1 MKKNYLPIL
10 LFLSGTLAAGLS
22 FAASADYI
30 PNIDRTCSNCSRRY
44 LDSLNVYA
52 RPAIRVNQVGFRPA
66 DAHKYA
72 FVADTKA
79 TTFDVINASSGKSVW
94 NGTLASVGNWP
105 RPNMWVN
112 GAFNSITSVYEFGDT
127 TSASTEKLYSA
138 DFSSL
143 STPGEYY
150 LVVGKDTSA
159 HFIINDY
166 LFNAVFETTL
176 KFFGIQR
183 CGDTHSQLH
192 KPCHLKDGSA
202 VGHDLTGGWHDCGDH
217 FKASET
223 EGYAAL
229 VLSLAYDVYSEK
241 AEDRYGQS
249 YDDTTTTDG
258 IPDVLWEA
266 KTGVD
271 FIYKLYKASK
281 EDGLIDQGD
290 MYHSVGVGSADHQYW
305 DVPEK
310 QDVQSTAKGGA
321 PRPVAKGIGT
331 NVAGMY
337 AATMAFFAAGWEMY
351 QTDHYSDSLIAAAKD
366 MYAKIVAPS
375 FLSGTGCSTKGKQTD
390 NLLGFYPGAGPC
402 NDDAAAAALALWYAT
417 KDTSYAYDLYKNKT
431 INDNAENYKWNL
443 PYFRAGYMGH
453 TSGFY
458 PGGWMTDYENVH
470 AYVLFAFDKL
480 ILPTV
485 AKAQSYG
492 ISSAERDTLLTR
504 IIATMYRLTDDGTEG
519 DSTVSTNSY
528 GSFRVTPP
536 YNLVWTSS
544 DWGFNRYNMG
554 AANAVFMLYDMT
566 GETQYLNVALDNFY
580 YNMGE
585 NPWGISFIMGAGS
598 RNENHP
604 HNRAANPDG
613 YNAGGMPYEYKCPKG
628 ALMGGSA
635 PTKTLKDDWNDYTA
649 TETCID
655 FSAQFIIPG
664 LSLSKN
670 VPEDVDG
677 PLFSN
682 IQGTPI
688 SDTSAVISWNTDERA
703 IVTVY
708 YSKTPDAA
716 TADSV
721 TASAGVGGS
730 VTIGG
735 LTQGVTYYFYLV
747 GYDVKKNV
755 TTDDNHGK
763 WYSFTM
769 TNGTAT
775 ISGLTICQVTNNSA
789 KIYWWT
795 KDAASNTIVRYG
807 TSASSLST
815 STTGDAGF
823 FHAVTLTGLTAGTT
837 YYFDAISGTTTDNNS
852 GKHYSFTTSAQASY
866 ADFSVFIK
874 PSSYQSACTDWKTCN
889 TLIISV
895 TNNDTTAYEDAELRL
910 YLKTNNL
917 NPVSYIKSVWDGT
930 GTSMQSGDITFS
942 TPVDDGTGS
951 GYYLPI
957 TLKGTFAVSGQY
969 LFQLKFQNAT
979 FGDLDGSWSLRAHTA
994 STDPVQFAGI
1004 DLTKGPAYSGSET
1017 TYLETV
1023 NGVKEVAFTKDPYV
1037 AIYYNGKHIYGYDP
1051 TYDPTTS
1058 DLSID
1063 RTVALNFTSPFTT
1076 QLPDTEQVA
1085 YAAKYAGSGSVSPTG
1100 YLDAFEAN
1108 GIGKTFSYKNTS
1120 RYDSINFSID
1130 TTLAYGNNRIDWV
1143 LWHNRNANASGSY
1156 DCACDVVRSNVE
1168 VDTIT
1173 TPLEKRI
1180 LVFVPSDSVGA
1191 YIGKR
1196 GSVHIKLTD
1205 STGAIVTGEDFSVSL
1220 STLAGTVQFYTSST
1234 ATVAVTGVTLSNGEA
1249 DIYFSGSAAVA
1260 TTLIGSA
1267 TGGSS
1272 KYSYTSAKVKLSIE
1286 DLPPWPIIGAAV
1298 MLDTNC
1304 DFVPDAVQITLS
1316 SPYLEGQ
1323 SFNSA
1328 KIVYDGDT
1336 VTSTSATLKD
1346 SLTLLVAFAPTNT
1359 AVNTN
1364 PSGSITL
1371 VSNVSGATQSST
1383 DTYADGIGP
1392 MLSSISVLERLPGAT
1407 VDKVYLQ
1414 FSEPIAAP
1422 GIIWPVNLYSN
1433 GTAVTEPTV
1442 ITSKL
1447 YNDARNIWEFDI
1459 QIPADSSSPVSAG
1472 MTAQL
1477 KTTATIADKSGNP
1490 VSTLCAQPL
1499 HTVTL
1504 KILPVALVHASI
1516 SDKNGDGLAENVYVL
1531 FERAVDATHAPDSI
1545 SVVFGSAAPETLT
1558 TASYTWSDDRT
1569 SAVLNLAKPFSLG
1582 NTNGTYSGIYQG
1594 STLTGAGLVTQ
1605 HKGAGANYESDSTLA
1620 EDLAGPVIIGGVI
1633 KQSGKIYALT
1643 ATASEPI
1650 TSRGNSLPSIQRERK
1665 GPVTLEAESEKFQ
1678 TAAISFFYQSGA
1690 PGEVKE
1696 GDRIRFTP
1704 QELSSLTDASGNL
1717 PAANNPWATVTGSG
1731 EPKIDFSFRLKDN
1744 VTQVS
1749 AQNVSENAG
1758 DEDFRVYIL
1767 NAQTAAWDLVD
1778 KDGKVISSTDTAS
1791 MTFGGAI
1798 FKIDMGVPRGASLQ
1812 ESPAWDSL
1820 FIRYDIPIYTNLGG
1834 YVNRIKGKLTALP
1847 TDLSSDNTVAL
1858 RIEWVNHA
1866 NSGLSAENGKA
1877 IGTGAYI
1884 AKASVKARYAP
1895 DFKQDA
1901 ATVRRFT
1908 YSDSYSVTRT
1918 FGIQRTKK

>member
-1 MKKNYLPIL
+1 M
-10 LFLSGTLAAGLS
+10 
-22 FAASADYI
+22 
-30 PNIDRTCSNCSRRY
+30 
-44 LDSLNVYA
+44 
-52 RPAIRVNQVGFRPA
+52 NQVGFRPA

-72 FVADTKA
+72 FVADTKS
-79 TTFDVINASSGKSVW
+79 TTFDVIDASSGKSVW
-94 NGTLASVGNWP
+94 NGTLASVGTWTK
-105 RPNMWVN
+105 PNMWVN
-112 GAFNSITSVYEFGDT
+112 GAFNSITSVYEFGTSDSL
-127 TSASTEKLYSA
+127 TSATENLYTA
-138 DFSSL
+138 DFSSF

-202 VGHDLTGGWHDCGDH
+202 IGHDLTGGWHDCGDH
-217 FKASET
+217 VKDAET
-223 EGYAAL
+223 EGYAAF
-229 VLSLAYDVYSEK
+229 VLALAYNVYSEK

-258 IPDVLWEA
+258 IPDILWEA
-266 KTGVD
+266 KTGAD

-281 EDGLIDQGD
+281 ADGLIEKGD
-290 MYHSVGVGSADHQYW
+290 MYHSIAVANQYDHQYW

-310 QDVQSTAKGGA
+310 QDAQSVSKGGA
-321 PRPVAKGIGT
+321 PRGVQSDIGT
-331 NVAGMY
+331 STAGKY
-337 AATMAFFAAGWEMY
+337 IAALTLFATGWEMY

-366 MYAKIVAPS
+366 MYKSILKPQINQY
-375 FLSGTGCSTKGKQTD
+375 GETGKQNFAGD
-390 NLLGFYPGAGPC
+390 NFYHDDGPKY
-402 NDDAAAAALALWYAT
+402 DDAAAAALALWYAT
-417 KDTSYAYDLYKNKT
+417 KDTTYAYDLYKNKA
-431 INDNAENYKWNL
+431 INDNADNYKYNL
-443 PYFRAGYMGH
+443 PYFRAGYLGH

-458 PGGWMTDYENVH
+458 PGGWMTDFQNIH

-480 ILPTV
+480 ILSTA

-492 ISSAERDTLLTR
+492 VPSAERDTLLTR
-504 IIATMYRLTDDGTEG
+504 IIASMYRMTDDGTQG
-519 DSTVSTNSY
+519 DSTVSTNPY
-528 GSFRVTPP
+528 GSFTVVPP

-544 DWGFNRYNMG
+544 AWGFNRYNMG
-554 AANAVFMLYDMT
+554 AANAVFMLYDIT
-566 GETQYLNVALDNFY
+566 GDSQYLNVALDNFY
-580 YNMGE
+580 YNMGA
-585 NPWGISFIMGAGS
+585 NPWGLSFIMGAGT

-613 YNAGGMPYEYKCPKG
+613 YNATAMPYEYKCPKG

-635 PTKTLKDDWNDYTA
+635 PNKTLKDDWNDYTA

-655 FSAQFIIPG
+655 FSTQFIIPG

-682 IQGTPI
+682 IQGTPV
-688 SDTSAVISWNTDERA
+688 SDTSAIISWNTDERA

-721 TASAGVGGS
+721 TAVAGVGGS

-775 ISGLTICQVTNNSA
+775 ISGLTICQVTDNSA

-795 KDAASNTIVRYG
+795 KDAASNTIVKYG
-807 TSASSLST
+807 TDAGSLST
-815 STTGDAGF
+815 AVTGDAGF
-823 FHAVTLTGLTAGTT
+823 FHAVTLTGLTAGTP
-837 YYFDAISGTTTDNNS
+837 YYFDAVSGTTTDNNG
-852 GKHYSFTTSAQASY
+852 GKHYSFTTSTQSTMVDY
-866 ADFSVFIK
+866 SVYVK
-874 PSSYQSACTDWKTCN
+874 PAAKNSSCTDWKSCN
-889 TLIISV
+889 TFFVIV
-895 TNNDTTAYEDAELRL
+895 TNNDSIPYTDIELRF
-910 YLKTNNL
+910 YLTQSVSATGWGQLVK
-917 NPVSYIKSVWDGT
+917 VSYDDTASASVSYGT
-930 GTSMQSGDITFS
+930 A
-942 TPVDDGTGS
+942 VAATG

-957 TLKGTFAVSGQY
+957 KINGTIPVSSS
-969 LFQLKFQNAT
+969 FQFELQFTNST
-979 FGDLDGSWSLRAHTA
+979 YGNVDGSWSLRAHKA

-1004 DLTKGPAYSGSET
+1004 DLTKGPLYTGSEST
-1017 TYLETV
+1017 FLETV
-1023 NGVKEVAFTKDPYV
+1023 NGQKEEAYTKDPYV

-1051 TYDPTTS
+1051 TYNPATS
-1058 DLSID
+1058 DLTVS
-1063 RTVALNFTSPFTT
+1063 RTVALEFTSPFKT

-1108 GIGKTFSYKNTS
+1108 GIGKTFSYKNAS

-1205 STGAIVTGEDFSVSL
+1205 STGAIVTGEDFTVSL
-1220 STLAGTVQFYTSST
+1220 STLAGSVQFYTSST

-1249 DIYFSGSAAVA
+1249 DVYFSGSAAVA

-1272 KYSYTSAKVKLSIE
+1272 KFSYTSAKVKLSIE

-1336 VTSTSATLKD
+1336 VTSATATLKD
-1346 SLTLLVAFAPTNT
+1346 SLTLLVAFAPTDK

-1392 MLSSISVLERLPGAT
+1392 MLASISVLERLPGAT

-1422 GIIWPVNLYSN
+1422 GITWPLNLYSN
-1433 GTAVTEPTV
+1433 GTAVTDPTV

-1459 QIPADSSSPVSAG
+1459 QIPADSSSPVNAG

-1477 KTTATIADKSGNP
+1477 KTTAAIADKAGNS
-1490 VSTLCAQPL
+1490 VSALCAQPL
-1499 HTVTL
+1499 RTVTL

-1516 SDKNGDGLAENVYVL
+1516 SDKNGDGLAENVYVQ
-1531 FERAVDATHAPDSI
+1531 FERAVDDTHAPDSI
-1545 SVVFGSAAPETLT
+1545 SVVFGSAEPETLS
-1558 TASYTWSDDRT
+1558 TASYTWSGDRT

-1582 NTNGTYSGIYQG
+1582 NTNGKYTGIYQG

-1650 TSRGNSLPSIQRERK
+1650 TSRGNSLPSVQRERK
-1665 GPVTLEAESEKFQ
+1665 GPVALEAESEKFQ

-1704 QELSSLTDASGNL
+1704 LELSSLTDASGNL

-1749 AQNVSENAG
+1749 AQNASENAG

-1767 NAQTAAWDLVD
+1767 NARTAAWDLVD
-1778 KDGKVISSTDTAS
+1778 KDGKIVNSTDTAS
-1791 MTFGGAI
+1791 MTFSGAV

-1820 FIRYDIPIYTNLGG
+1820 FIRYDIPIYTNLGA
-1834 YVNRIKGKLTALP
+1834 YVNRIKGKLAVLP
-1847 TDLSSDNTVAL
+1847 ADLSSDNTVAL

-1908 YSDSYSVTRT
+1908 YSDSYSVTRA